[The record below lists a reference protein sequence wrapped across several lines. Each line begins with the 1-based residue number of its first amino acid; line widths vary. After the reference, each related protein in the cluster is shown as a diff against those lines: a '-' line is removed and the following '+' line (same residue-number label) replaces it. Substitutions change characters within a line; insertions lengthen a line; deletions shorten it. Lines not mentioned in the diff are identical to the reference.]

1 MHKGIKTPFFKKPNK
16 KMTENLKFIIE
27 RYDHYIESVQSKSNL
42 YITLNT
48 FFLTGAITLFAGFKD
63 ILNNFLTI
71 GLLIIIGVSIA
82 SLIYTLLAL
91 FPQTKKSEQDSVIFF
106 GSVAEKKQHN
116 EYYESIKNMDEET
129 FKKDLAQQVQQVAKI
144 VCKKHIRLRNTN
156 QFLIV
161 QIVLVTVWIII
172 FFITIKF

>member
-1 MHKGIKTPFFKKPNK
+1 MVFPFYKYYKKT
-16 KMTENLKFIIE
+16 KMKENLKFILE

-48 FFLTGAITLFAGFKD
+48 FVLTGVVTLFAGFKNQLD
-63 ILNNFLTI
+63 GFMTI
-71 GLLIIIGVSIA
+71 WLLIIIGISIV

-91 FPQTKKSEQDSVIFF
+91 IPQTKKNGLDSVIFF
-106 GSVAEKKQHN
+106 GNVSEKNQQD
-116 EYYESIKNMDEET
+116 EYYESIKDMDEET

-144 VCKKHIRLRNTN
+144 VCKKHIHLRNTN

-161 QIVLVTVWIII
+161 QIGLVTIWIII
-172 FFITIKF
+172 FFIKIKF

>member
-1 MHKGIKTPFFKKPNK
+1 MVFPFYKYYKKT
-16 KMTENLKFIIE
+16 KMKQNLKFILE

-48 FFLTGAITLFAGFKD
+48 FVLTGVVTLFAGFKNQLD
-63 ILNNFLTI
+63 GFMTI
-71 GLLIIIGVSIA
+71 WLLIIIGISIV

-91 FPQTKKSEQDSVIFF
+91 IPQTKKNGLDSVIFF
-106 GSVAEKKQHN
+106 GNVSEKNQQD
-116 EYYESIKNMDEET
+116 EYYESIKDMDEET

-144 VCKKHIRLRNTN
+144 VCKKHIHLRNTN

-161 QIVLVTVWIII
+161 QIGLVTIWIII
-172 FFITIKF
+172 FFIKIKF